1 MPAFFIVEADGESEG
16 AMAEQ
21 KKHLN
26 EAQDSDYETGAVE
39 DGGEDTIQILP
50 VWASTEPF
58 GYGGDASDKQVVGG
72 GKQGSRRGDAGK
84 SHAERDIIGPD
95 AG

>member
-1 MPAFFIVEADGESEG
+1 
-16 AMAEQ
+16 MAEQ
-21 KKHLN
+21 EKHLN
-26 EAQDSDYETGAVE
+26 EAHDSDYETGAVE
-39 DGGEDTIQILP
+39 DGGEDMIDTQILP

-58 GYGGDASDKQVVGG
+58 GYGGDAADKQVVGG
-72 GKQGSRRGDAGK
+72 GKQGSRRGDAGR